1 MKILITGS
9 SGFIGFHLASKL
21 LKLGHEIVGVDD
33 HNDYYDIK
41 LKEERRDRLLAKNFT
56 FYKQDINEIAVK
68 EKNFDLAIN
77 LAAQAGVRI
86 PKNKYYLYSRTNIN
100 GYENF
105 CNFCLHQNIK
115 NIIYASSSSVYSD
128 KEEAKFLE
136 SNTKLE
142 PKSEY
147 GKSKLLNEV
156 FSSSFSKKTDTNFI
170 GLRFFSVYGPY
181 GRPDMAYFL
190 FTELLKK
197 NKKITLNNNGSM
209 ARDMTYIDDIVE
221 GILSSI
227 NLIMSGNFTQ
237 KHEIIN
243 LGNDAP
249 VTANKLLRMLEKKL
263 KRKSKIDYR
272 DTFNESI
279 YTHADISKAK
289 RILGYNPKV
298 NLDDGLDNFL
308 QWHNS
313 YGKK

>member
-9 SGFIGFHLASKL
+9 SGFIGFHLTSKL
-21 LKLGHEIVGVDD
+21 LKLGHEIIGVDD

-41 LKEERRDRLLAKNFT
+41 LKEQRRDRLLGKNFT
-56 FYKQDINEIAVK
+56 FYKQDINEIAIK

-86 PKNKYYLYSRTNIN
+86 PKSKHYLYSHTNIN
-100 GYENF
+100 GYQNF
-105 CNFCLHQNIK
+105 CNFCLNQNIK

-128 KEEAKFLE
+128 KEGTKFLE
-136 SNTKLE
+136 NNTKLE

-156 FSSSFSKKTDTNFI
+156 FSSYFSKKTETNFI

-190 FTELLKK
+190 FTELLKQ
-197 NKKITLNNNGSM
+197 NKKIILNNNGSM
-209 ARDMTYIDDIVE
+209 ARDMTYIDDIIE

-237 KHEIIN
+237 KHEIVN
-243 LGNDAP
+243 LGNDTP
-249 VTANKLLRMLEKKL
+249 VTANDLLRMLEKKL
-263 KRKSKIDYR
+263 IRKSKIDYR
-272 DTFNESI
+272 ETANESM

-289 RILGYNPKV
+289 RLLGYNPKV
-298 NLDDGLDNFL
+298 NLDDGLDKFL

>member
-9 SGFIGFHLASKL
+9 SGFIGFHLTSKL
-21 LKLGHEIVGVDD
+21 LKLGHTVIGVDD

-41 LKEERRDRLLAKNFT
+41 LKEQRRDLLLGKNFT
-56 FYKQDINEIAVK
+56 FYKQDINEIAIK
-68 EKNFDLAIN
+68 EKKIDIAIN

-86 PKNKYYLYSRTNIN
+86 PENKHYLYNHINVN
-100 GYENF
+100 GYKKF
-105 CNFCLHQNIK
+105 CNFCYSQNIK

-128 KEEAKFLE
+128 KNGGKFSE
-136 SNTKLE
+136 KNTKLE

-147 GKSKLLNEV
+147 GKSKLSNER
-156 FSSSFSKKTDTNFI
+156 FSFNFSNKTDTNFI

-190 FTELLKK
+190 FTELLKQ
-197 NKKITLNNNGSM
+197 NKKIILHNRGNM

-227 NLIMSGNFTQ
+227 KLISSSNFKQ

-243 LGNDAP
+243 LGNNAP
-249 VTANKLLRMLEKKL
+249 VTAHKLLTLLEKKL
-263 KRKSKIDYR
+263 SKKSKIVYEE
-272 DTFNESI
+272 TTNESS
-279 YTHADISKAK
+279 YTHADITKAK
-289 RILGYNPKV
+289 KILGYSPKV
-298 NLDDGLDNFL
+298 NLDLGIDRFL
-308 QWHNS
+308 EWHNS

>member
-9 SGFIGFHLASKL
+9 SGFIGFHLTSKL
-21 LKLGHEIVGVDD
+21 LKLGHEIIGVDD

-41 LKEERRDRLLAKNFT
+41 LKEQRHDRLLGKNFT
-56 FYKQDINEIAVK
+56 FYRQDINEIAIK
-68 EKNFDLAIN
+68 EKNIDIAIN

-86 PKNKYYLYSRTNIN
+86 PKNKHYLYSHTNIN

-105 CNFCLHQNIK
+105 CNFCLHQNIQ

-128 KEEAKFLE
+128 KERAKFLE
-136 SNTKLE
+136 NSTKLE

-147 GKSKLLNEV
+147 GKSKLSNEV
-156 FSSSFSKKTDTNFI
+156 FSSNFSKKTDTNFI

-190 FTELLKK
+190 FTELLKQ
-197 NKKITLNNNGSM
+197 NKKIILNNNGNM
-209 ARDMTYIDDIVE
+209 ARDMTYIDDIVA

-227 NLIMSGNFTQ
+227 NLIMGGNFAQ

-243 LGNDAP
+243 LGNDTP

-272 DTFNESI
+272 NTANESI
-279 YTHADISKAK
+279 YTHADISKAE

-298 NLDDGLDNFL
+298 SLDEGLDNFL

>member
-9 SGFIGFHLASKL
+9 SGFIGFHLTSKL
-21 LKLGHEIVGVDD
+21 LKLGHDVIGIDD

-41 LKEERRDRLLAKNFT
+41 LKERRRDLLLGKNFT
-56 FYKQDINEIAVK
+56 FYKQDINKISIK
-68 EKNFDLAIN
+68 EKKIDIAIN

-86 PKNKYYLYSRTNIN
+86 PESNHYLYSHTNVN

-105 CNFCLHQNIK
+105 CNFCLLENIK

-128 KEEAKFLE
+128 KEGGRFVE
-136 SNTKLE
+136 NYTKLE

-147 GKSKLLNEV
+147 GKSKLLNET
-156 FSSSFSKKTDTNFI
+156 FSSNFSKKTDTNFI

-190 FTELLKK
+190 FTELLKQ
-197 NKKITLNNNGSM
+197 NKKITLNNKGSM

-227 NLIMSGNFTQ
+227 NLIMSSNFTQ

-243 LGNDAP
+243 LGNNAP
-249 VTANKLLRMLEKKL
+249 VTANKLLRILEKKL
-263 KRKSKIDYR
+263 ARKSKIDYR
-272 DTFNESI
+272 GTANESM

-289 RILGYNPKV
+289 RILGYNPRV
-298 NLDDGLDNFL
+298 SLDNGLDKFL

>member
-9 SGFIGFHLASKL
+9 SGFIGFHLTSKL

-33 HNDYYDIK
+33 HNDYYDIR
-41 LKEERRDRLLAKNFT
+41 LKEERCDHLSGENFT

-68 EKNFDLAIN
+68 EENFDLAIN

-86 PKNKYYLYSRTNIN
+86 PKNKHYLYSHTNIN
-100 GYENF
+100 GYESF
-105 CNFCLHQNIK
+105 CNFCLHHNIQ

-128 KEEAKFLE
+128 KEEVKFLE
-136 SNTKLE
+136 NNTKLE

-156 FSSSFSKKTDTNFI
+156 FSSNFSKKTDTNFI

-190 FTELLKK
+190 FTELLKQ
-197 NKKITLNNNGSM
+197 NKRITLNNNGRM

-243 LGNDAP
+243 LGNDTP

-298 NLDDGLDNFL
+298 NLDDGLDKFL

>member
-1 MKILITGS
+1 MKILVTGS
-9 SGFIGFHLASKL
+9 SGFIGFHLTSKL
-21 LKLGHEIVGVDD
+21 LKLGHEIIGIDD
-33 HNDYYDIK
+33 HNDYYDLK
-41 LKEERRDRLLAKNFT
+41 LKEHRRDQLLGKNFT
-56 FYKQDINEIAVK
+56 FYKQDINEIAIK

-86 PKNKYYLYSRTNIN
+86 PNSKHYLYSHTNIN

-105 CNFCLHQNIK
+105 CNFCLLHDIK

-128 KEEAKFLE
+128 KGGAKFLE
-136 SNTKLE
+136 NSTKLE

-147 GKSKLLNEV
+147 GKSKLLNEI
-156 FSSSFSKKTDTNFI
+156 FSSNFSKKTDTNFI

-190 FTELLKK
+190 FTELLKQ
-197 NKKITLNNNGSM
+197 NKKIILNNNGNM

-227 NLIMSGNFTQ
+227 NLIMGSDFKQ

-243 LGNDAP
+243 LGNNAP

-263 KRKSKIDYR
+263 KRKSKINYR
-272 DTFNESI
+272 DTTNESI
-279 YTHADISKAK
+279 YTHADITKAK
-289 RILGYNPKV
+289 RILGYNPRV
-298 NLDDGLDNFL
+298 SLDEGLDRFL